1 MAKIFNNSEF
11 SKSNRHLTVQ
21 LYQNLGF
28 YQIVFNFVAVYWS
41 KSQSL
46 LFKEITIMKRIRLY
60 MTAIVLAM
68 AGIMAMG
75 VHAQVLR
82 DADFNSIGR
91 INGNGVVRDGTG
103 RSAGSFDADGT
114 VRDAKGNAVGAIKQ
128 LEIFDT
134 EGKRIGYINT
144 DGTVRDGE
152 SNVLGYISINDGK
165 VTDAEKKTLGFA
177 RGVRVDWIACY
188 FFFHFFDK

>member
-1 MAKIFNNSEF
+1 
-11 SKSNRHLTVQ
+11 
-21 LYQNLGF
+21 
-28 YQIVFNFVAVYWS
+28 
-41 KSQSL
+41 
-46 LFKEITIMKRIRLY
+46 MKKFRLY
-60 MTAIVLAM
+60 MTVVVLAI
-68 AGIMAMG
+68 AGMMTTG
-75 VHAQVLR
+75 VSAQVLR

-91 INGNGVVRDGTG
+91 INGNGVVRDATG

-114 VRDAKGNAVGAIKQ
+114 VRSVKGSAVGVIKE

-134 EGKRIGYINT
+134 QGNRIGYIST

-165 VTDAEKKTLGFA
+165 VTDAEKQTIGFA

-188 FFFHFFDK
+188 YFFHFFEK

>member
-1 MAKIFNNSEF
+1 
-11 SKSNRHLTVQ
+11 
-21 LYQNLGF
+21 
-28 YQIVFNFVAVYWS
+28 
-41 KSQSL
+41 
-46 LFKEITIMKRIRLY
+46 MKRIRLY
-60 MTAIVLAM
+60 MSIVVLAI
-68 AGIMAMG
+68 AGIMTTGAS
-75 VHAQVLR
+75 AQVLR

-91 INGNGVVRDGTG
+91 ISGNGVVRNEAG

-114 VRDAKGNAVGAIKQ
+114 VRDVKGNAVGVIKD

-134 EGKRIGYINT
+134 NGTRIGYINT

-165 VTDAEKKTLGFA
+165 VSDAGKNTLGFA

-188 FFFHFFDK
+188 YFFHFFEK

>member
-1 MAKIFNNSEF
+1 
-11 SKSNRHLTVQ
+11 
-21 LYQNLGF
+21 
-28 YQIVFNFVAVYWS
+28 
-41 KSQSL
+41 
-46 LFKEITIMKRIRLY
+46 MKRIRLY
-60 MTAIVLAM
+60 VMVAVLAM
-68 AGIMAMG
+68 VGMMATG
-75 VHAQVLR
+75 ASAQVLR

-91 INGNGVVRDGTG
+91 INGNGVVRNEAG

-152 SNVLGYISINDGK
+152 SNILGYISINDGK
-165 VTDAEKKTLGFA
+165 VSDAEKKTLGFA

-188 FFFHFFDK
+188 YFFHFFDK

>member
-1 MAKIFNNSEF
+1 M
-11 SKSNRHLTVQ
+11 V
-21 LYQNLGF
+21 
-28 YQIVFNFVAVYWS
+28 V
-41 KSQSL
+41 
-46 LFKEITIMKRIRLY
+46 
-60 MTAIVLAM
+60 VLALAGVM
-68 AGIMAMG
+68 ATGAS
-75 VHAQVLR
+75 AQVLR

-114 VRDAKGNAVGAIKQ
+114 VRDIKGNAVGVIKE

-134 EGKRIGYINT
+134 EGTRIGYINN

-152 SNVLGYISINDGK
+152 SNILGYISISDGK
-165 VTDAEKKTLGFA
+165 VTNAGKQTLGFA

-188 FFFHFFDK
+188 YFFHFFDK

>member
-1 MAKIFNNSEF
+1 
-11 SKSNRHLTVQ
+11 
-21 LYQNLGF
+21 
-28 YQIVFNFVAVYWS
+28 
-41 KSQSL
+41 
-46 LFKEITIMKRIRLY
+46 MKRIRLY
-60 MTAIVLAM
+60 VTAVVLAV
-68 AGIMAMG
+68 AGMMAMSAG
-75 VHAQVLR
+75 AQVLR

-114 VRDAKGNAVGAIKQ
+114 VRDVKGNAVGVIKE

-134 EGKRIGYINT
+134 EGTRIGYINT

-165 VTDAEKKTLGFA
+165 VTDAAKQTIGFA

-188 FFFHFFDK
+188 YFFKFFQK

>member
-1 MAKIFNNSEF
+1 MKRF
-11 SKSNRHLTVQ
+11 R
-21 LYQNLGF
+21 LY
-28 YQIVFNFVAVYWS
+28 ITVAV
-41 KSQSL
+41 L
-46 LFKEITIMKRIRLY
+46 
-60 MTAIVLAM
+60 AI
-68 AGIMAMG
+68 AGIMATQAS
-75 VHAQVLR
+75 AQVVR

-114 VRDAKGNAVGAIKQ
+114 VRDIKGNAVGVIKE
-128 LEIFDT
+128 LEIFDM
-134 EGKRIGYINT
+134 EGTRIGYINT

-165 VTDAEKKTLGFA
+165 VTDAEKKTIGFA